1 MQQIF
6 NMNPNYQDIMV
17 FFTLL
22 LFWIGIQFD
31 QVVEDSIAYLLV
43 ISVGII
49 HGANDLVILKKKEN
63 NNSKFLT
70 SLAGYLFLIFACML
84 SFIISPFISLI
95 LFIIISA
102 YHFGE
107 QHLEN
112 TLSVNR
118 YIKSIIYALYGCVI
132 LLMIFKLNSND
143 VDEIVYNISGK
154 YFSKKHITTALIFA
168 SSIVGLFFL
177 YEYLIKKTVKLNLLR
192 ELFYFILLYLLF
204 KTTSLI
210 FGFAV
215 YFILWHSIPSIIDQT
230 KYLSGILNKK
240 NLYRYFKTAVIIWVI
255 SLIGLFS
262 AYYYFEKKLFS
273 SILFILLFS
282 VTAPHVWV
290 IYRMKK
296 KPNV

>member
-1 MQQIF
+1 
-6 NMNPNYQDIMV
+6 MV

-22 LFWIGIQFD
+22 LFWIGIQFG

-63 NNSKFLT
+63 NNSKFLI
-70 SLAGYLFLIFACML
+70 SIAGYLFLILVCL
-84 SFIISPFISLI
+84 ISFIISPFISLI
-95 LFIIISA
+95 LFIILSA

-118 YIKSIIYALYGCVI
+118 YIKSFIYTLYGTVI
-132 LLMIFKLNSND
+132 LLMIFTLNSNN
-143 VDEIVYNISGK
+143 VDDIVYDISGK
-154 YFSKKHITTALIFA
+154 YFSKRHISTALFFA
-168 SSIVGLFFL
+168 SSTLGLFFL
-177 YEYLIKKTVKLNLLR
+177 YEYLIKKTIKLNLFR

-204 KTTSLI
+204 RSTSLI

-215 YFILWHSIPSIIDQT
+215 YFIFWHSIPSIIDQT
-230 KYLSGILNKK
+230 KYLSGVLNKK
-240 NLYRYFKTAVIIWVI
+240 SIYRYFKTAVLIWVI
-255 SLIGLFS
+255 SLIGLFF
-262 AYYYFEKKLFS
+262 AFYFFEKKLFS
-273 SILFILLFS
+273 SILFILLFG

-290 IYRMKK
+290 IFRMKK
-296 KPNV
+296 KTNV